1 MEYICLPDLCTGCS
15 ACFNICS
22 HDAISMESDS
32 NGVLRP
38 VINPLLCVNCNL
50 CQGVCPVNNKLDMHG
65 PMRCYAGW
73 NEDNEYKKECASG
86 GIASLLYLY
95 VIKHLKG
102 VVYGVGWDN
111 ALRPVYKRVENA
123 DEVNQLK
130 GSKYVQAFVG
140 KAYRWVK
147 TDLHNNRTVCF
158 VGTPCQIAGLKSYLR
173 KDYANLITCDL
184 LCHGVP
190 PYEYLKSEISRILRR
205 KSKTVTNCRFRGND
219 EYNYGL
225 SLWNGEHLI
234 YFKKGIAS
242 FYLSGFLTS
251 IILRESCYSCKFS
264 ANERIADITIGD
276 FLGLGSLKT
285 IRSRPQN
292 ISVITLNTSRALLV
306 WDGVKKYQPNLK
318 SEQRPID
325 EAIKGGVSFRHA
337 AIRNLKRDAFL
348 KDYQCKGWNY
358 AIRKALWKNILRNR
372 LRSILKLKA

>member
-1 MEYICLPDLCTGCS
+1 MEHICLPDLCTGCS

-22 HDAISMESDS
+22 HDAISMESDL

-38 VINPLLCVNCNL
+38 LINPLLCVNCTL
-50 CQGVCPVNNKLDMHG
+50 CQCVCPVNNKLDMHS

-73 NEDNEYKKECASG
+73 NEDKEYKKECASG

-95 VIKHLKG
+95 VIEHLKG
-102 VVYGVGWDN
+102 VVYGVGWDD
-111 ALRPVYKRVENA
+111 ALRPVYKRVENSE
-123 DEVNQLK
+123 EVNQLK

-147 TDLHNNRTVCF
+147 TDLHNNRTVFF
-158 VGTPCQIAGLKSYLR
+158 VGTPCQIAGLKGYLR

-225 SLWNGEHLI
+225 SLWNGERLI

-242 FYLSGFLTS
+242 LYLSGFLTS

-264 ANERIADITIGD
+264 TNERVADITIGD

-285 IRSRPQN
+285 IKPRPQN

-306 WDGVKKYQPNLK
+306 WDVVKKYQPNLK
-318 SEQRPID
+318 SEQRPIE

-337 AIRNLKRDAFL
+337 AIRNLKIIVR
-348 KDYQCKGWNY
+348 
-358 AIRKALWKNILRNR
+358 
-372 LRSILKLKA
+372 

>member
-1 MEYICLPDLCTGCS
+1 M
-15 ACFNICS
+15 
-22 HDAISMESDS
+22 
-32 NGVLRP
+32 
-38 VINPLLCVNCNL
+38 
-50 CQGVCPVNNKLDMHG
+50 
-65 PMRCYAGW
+65 
-73 NEDNEYKKECASG
+73 
-86 GIASLLYLY
+86 
-95 VIKHLKG
+95 
-102 VVYGVGWDN
+102 
-111 ALRPVYKRVENA
+111 
-123 DEVNQLK
+123 
-130 GSKYVQAFVG
+130 
-140 KAYRWVK
+140 
-147 TDLHNNRTVCF
+147 
-158 VGTPCQIAGLKSYLR
+158 R

-225 SLWNGEHLI
+225 SLWNGERLI

-242 FYLSGFLTS
+242 LYLSGFLTS

-264 ANERIADITIGD
+264 TNERVADITIGD

-285 IRSRPQN
+285 IKPRPQN

-318 SEQRPID
+318 SEQRPIE

-358 AIRKALWKNILRNR
+358 AIRKALWKNILRNK
-372 LRSILKLKA
+372 LRAILKLKA